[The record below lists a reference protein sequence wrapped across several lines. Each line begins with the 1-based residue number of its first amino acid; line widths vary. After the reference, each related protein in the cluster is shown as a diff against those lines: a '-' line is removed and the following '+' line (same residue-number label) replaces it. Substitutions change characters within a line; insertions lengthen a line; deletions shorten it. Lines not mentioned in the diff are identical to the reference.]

1 MEPLGPCL
9 HLMGDPMILIMIL
22 VTVFEDLEVQV
33 LHCQVCK
40 KYPVAVCSEVPHCS
54 KLEIVLNEND
64 TPQNQQFL
72 LVYTLVLPKES
83 RLQKSVDIQ
92 G

>member
-1 MEPLGPCL
+1 MKSTSIRDIWPIMEPLGPCL

-40 KYPVAVCSEVPHCS
+40 KYPITAVFFYLFNIFNCRTALS
-54 KLEIVLNEND
+54 
-64 TPQNQQFL
+64 Q
-72 LVYTLVLPKES
+72 
-83 RLQKSVDIQ
+83 
-92 G
+92 